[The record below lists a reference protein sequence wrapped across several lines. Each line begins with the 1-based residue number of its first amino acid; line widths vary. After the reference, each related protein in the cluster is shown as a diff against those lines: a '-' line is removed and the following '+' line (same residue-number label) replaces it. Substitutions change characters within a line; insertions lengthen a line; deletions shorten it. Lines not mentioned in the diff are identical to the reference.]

1 MSGFEALGLAC
12 NIFQTISF
20 ACETVK
26 FCRDVYNG
34 QKTPD
39 SHLETQ
45 ATAMMEAAQKIES
58 SYESRRNM
66 TTPEKRLLKI
76 SRECIA
82 TAKKLESMVQ
92 SITKLHKKGNFI
104 SALNARVKSLW
115 KHNDIESIDKALQG
129 YVNTMQVLLIDR
141 IW

>member
-20 ACETVK
+20 ARDTVI

-39 SHLETQ
+39 SHLQ
-45 ATAMMEAAQKIES
+45 DNAAAMIQAAQQVEAS
-58 SYESRRNM
+58 CTRPRS
-66 TTPEKRLLKI
+66 PEEQALADIARDCTKTAKRL
-76 SRECIA
+76 
-82 TAKKLESMVQ
+82 ESVVQ
-92 SITKLHKKGNFI
+92 SITKMHQKGNVA
-104 SALNARVKSLW
+104 SALGVRLKSLW
-115 KHNDIESIDKALQG
+115 KKNDIEELYKTVVG
-129 YVNTMQVLLIDR
+129 YTNTIEILMITR